1 MAIIKS
7 SPITFL
13 DYTDSRKLE
22 VYISSNLPNTQIYN
36 PNNKTYSPD
45 WQTTNLVLSSTVFL
59 DSTDITNDSKVS
71 FQWYKQINTS
81 KTSLNR
87 TSKSLTRTTN
97 EMSGSTTIITY
108 ICRVLYDNNLT
119 AEARIVFTRSDTGID
134 GQSITIKGT
143 ATSVSQVSDTD
154 NYTIT
159 YNGALVSDAR
169 IGDAYVYNGDLYM
182 CSEVIDGIDYFVN
195 VGNIQGPKGDKGDPG
210 DDAKSISLTSSSQ
223 IFKVDQ
229 EGNVSPSIITV
240 QGQVTNTTVSIW
252 SYSVD
257 GITFTSTAPPGVSR
271 DGNTVTIDGNKISS
285 NTIVIKTSDGIYS
298 DSYTIYK
305 VYDGVDGEPGSNGQS
320 ASMAF
325 LTNENV
331 TFSADAQGQ
340 IASTNITSNIV
351 AYNGITKALP
361 VVGTITNIPDGMTIT
376 SSTNET
382 TKEVILTIDITDNA
396 TLGSAQSN
404 NGTISIPITSPV
416 NTYLYLNWSKVNT
429 GVPGTNGADAVV
441 FQIYSENG
449 YVLSKDVPSIT
460 LKTFAYNGDV
470 PIEAGANY
478 QWYQII
484 DGAQNSIP
492 SYVLAT
498 VYNSNEKYYSD
509 SLGTVANPQPT
520 TQDEIS
526 NGTYYIYSASSNM
539 SYLEISHTDV
549 SFSCSYMCKMEFN
562 GVEYVSVVTVDDKN
576 DTNMI
581 FTSKPSSYMAGDIW
595 VVGEDYQPGDI
606 EVGTVLR
613 AEHTNDTYADS
624 DWVTATKYDEQL
636 QSLQEDIDQYN
647 QYFSFD
653 LQNGLRVSARDADGN
668 QSKFSTTLSNTQL
681 AFNEGDEAIAYIS
694 GNKMHIKEAE
704 VESPLTVTGKY
715 SGETMLQ
722 APIINLGNF
731 SLVVENNGSLS
742 IVSNL

>member
-1 MAIIKS
+1 MANQTVKS
-7 SPITFL
+7 TTITFL

-22 VYISSNLPNTQIYN
+22 VYISSNHPTVQIYN

-45 WQTTNLVLSSTVFL
+45 WSDTNLILSPTVFL
-59 DSTDITNDSKVS
+59 DSIDITDDPKVS
-71 FQWYKQINTS
+71 VSWYKQIDTS
-81 KTSLNR
+81 ETNLNI
-87 TSKSLTRTTN
+87 TSKSLTRSTN
-97 EMSGSTTIITY
+97 EMSGTTTIITY
-108 ICRVLYDNNLT
+108 ICKVSYDNNLK
-119 AEARIVFTRSDTGID
+119 AEARIVFNRSDTGTN

-143 ATSVSQVSDTD
+143 ATSVSQVTGTD

-159 YNGALVSDAR
+159 YNGTLVSDAQ
-169 IGDAYVYNGDLYM
+169 IGDAYIYNGDLYM
-182 CSEVIDGIDYFVN
+182 CSEVIDGVDYFVN
-195 VGNIQGPKGDKGDPG
+195 VGNIQGPKGDKG

-240 QGQVTNTTVSIW
+240 QAQVIKTTVSMW
-252 SYSVD
+252 SYSID
-257 GITFTSTAPPGVSR
+257 GITFTSTAPPGVIR
-271 DGNTVTIDGNKISS
+271 DGNRVTIDGNKISS
-285 NTIVIKTSDGIYS
+285 NTIVIKASDGIYS

-351 AYNGITKALP
+351 AYNGTTKELP

-376 SSTNET
+376 SNTNET
-382 TKEVILTIDITDNA
+382 TKEVVLTIDISDNA

-460 LKTFAYNGDV
+460 LKTFAYNGDI

-478 QWYQII
+478 QWYQVI
-484 DGAQNSIP
+484 DGEQSPIP
-492 SYVLAT
+492 SYILAT
-498 VYNSNEKYYSD
+498 TYDSNEKYYSD
-509 SLGTVANPQPT
+509 SLGTVADPQPT

-526 NGTYYIYSASSNM
+526 NGAYYIYSASSNM
-539 SYLEISHTDV
+539 SYLEISHTDA

-606 EVGTVLR
+606 EVGMVLR
-613 AEHTNDTYADS
+613 AEHTNNTYADS

-636 QSLQEDIDQYN
+636 KNLQEDIDQYN

-653 LQNGLRVSARDADGN
+653 SQNGLRVSARDTDGN

>member
-1 MAIIKS
+1 MANQTVKS
-7 SPITFL
+7 TTITFL

-22 VYISSNLPNTQIYN
+22 VYISSNHPTVQIYN
-36 PNNKTYSPD
+36 PNNKTYSPNWSD
-45 WQTTNLVLSSTVFL
+45 TNLILSATVFL
-59 DSTDITNDSKVS
+59 DSIDITDDPKVS
-71 FQWYKQINTS
+71 VSWYKQIDTS
-81 KTSLNR
+81 EPNLII
-87 TSKSLTRTTN
+87 TSKSLTRSTN
-97 EMSGSTTIITY
+97 EMSGTTTIITY
-108 ICRVLYDNNLT
+108 ICKVSYDNNLK
-119 AEARIVFTRSDTGID
+119 AEARIVFNRSDTGTN

-143 ATSVSQVSDTD
+143 ATSVSQVTGTD

-159 YNGALVSDAR
+159 YNGTLVSDAQ
-169 IGDAYVYNGDLYM
+169 IGDAYIYNGDLYM
-182 CSEVIDGIDYFVN
+182 CSEVIDGVDYFVN
-195 VGNIQGPKGDKGDPG
+195 VGNIQGPKGDKG

-240 QGQVTNTTVSIW
+240 QAQVIKTTVSMW
-252 SYSVD
+252 SYSID
-257 GITFTSTAPPGVSR
+257 GITFTSTTPPGVR
-271 DGNTVTIDGNKISS
+271 RNGNTITIDGNKISS
-285 NTIVIKTSDGIYS
+285 NIIVIKASDGIYS

-340 IASTNITSNIV
+340 IASTSITSNIV
-351 AYNGITKALP
+351 AYNGTTKELP

-376 SSTNET
+376 SNTNET
-382 TKEVILTIDITDNA
+382 TKEVVLTIDITDNA

-429 GVPGTNGADAVV
+429 GVSGTNGADAVV

-460 LKTFAYNGDV
+460 LKTFAYNGDT

-478 QWYQII
+478 QWYRVI
-484 DGAQNSIP
+484 DGEQSPIP
-492 SYVLAT
+492 SYILAT
-498 VYNSNEKYYSD
+498 AYDSNEKYYSD
-509 SLGTVANPQPT
+509 LLGTVADPQPT

-526 NGTYYIYSASSNM
+526 NGAYYIYSASSNM

-562 GVEYVSVVTVDDKN
+562 GVECVSVITVDDKN

-606 EVGTVLR
+606 EVGTMLR
-613 AEHTNDTYADS
+613 AEHTNNTYADS

-636 QSLQEDIDQYN
+636 QNLQEDIDQYN

-653 LQNGLRVSARDADGN
+653 SQNGLRVSARDTDGN

-722 APIINLGNF
+722 APTINLGNF

>member
-1 MAIIKS
+1 MASQTVKS
-7 SPITFL
+7 TTITFL

-22 VYISSNLPNTQIYN
+22 VYISSNHPTVQIYN

-45 WQTTNLVLSSTVFL
+45 WSDTNLILSATVFL
-59 DSTDITNDSKVS
+59 DSIDITDDPKVS
-71 FQWYKQINTS
+71 VSWYKQIDTS
-81 KTSLNR
+81 EPNLII
-87 TSKSLTRTTN
+87 TSKSLTRSTN
-97 EMSGSTTIITY
+97 EMSGTTTIITY
-108 ICRVLYDNNLT
+108 ICKVSYDNNLK
-119 AEARIVFTRSDTGID
+119 AEARIVFNRSDTGTN

-143 ATSVSQVSDTD
+143 ATSVSQVTGTD
-154 NYTIT
+154 NYTII
-159 YNGALVSDAR
+159 YNGTLVSDAQ
-169 IGDAYVYNGDLYM
+169 IGDAYIYNGDLYM
-182 CSEVIDGIDYFVN
+182 CSEVIDGVDYFVN
-195 VGNIQGPKGDKGDPG
+195 VGNIQGPKGDKG

-229 EGNVSPSIITV
+229 EGNISPSIITV
-240 QGQVTNTTVSIW
+240 QAQVIKTIVSMW

-257 GITFTSTAPPGVSR
+257 GITFASTAPPGVSR
-271 DGNTVTIDGNKISS
+271 NGNTVTIDGNKINS
-285 NTIVIKTSDGIYS
+285 NTIVIKASDGIYS

-340 IASTNITSNIV
+340 IASTSITSNIV
-351 AYNGITKALP
+351 AYNGTTKELP

-376 SSTNET
+376 SSTNEI

-460 LKTFAYNGDV
+460 LKTFAYNGDT

-478 QWYQII
+478 QWYRVI
-484 DGAQNSIP
+484 DGEQSPIP
-492 SYVLAT
+492 SYILAT
-498 VYNSNEKYYSD
+498 TYDSNEKYYSD
-509 SLGTVANPQPT
+509 SLGTVADPQPT

-526 NGTYYIYSASSNM
+526 NGAYYIYSASSNM

-549 SFSCSYMCKMEFN
+549 PFSCSYMCKMEFN
-562 GVEYVSVVTVDDKN
+562 GVEYVSVITVDDKN

-606 EVGTVLR
+606 EVGTMLR
-613 AEHTNDTYADS
+613 AEYTNNTYADS

-636 QSLQEDIDQYN
+636 QNLQEDIDQYN

-653 LQNGLRVSARDADGN
+653 SQNGLRVSARDTDGN

>member
-1 MAIIKS
+1 MANQTVKS
-7 SPITFL
+7 TTITFL

-22 VYISSNLPNTQIYN
+22 VYISSNHPTVQIYN

-45 WQTTNLVLSSTVFL
+45 WSDTNLILSATVFL
-59 DSTDITNDSKVS
+59 DSIDITDDPKVS
-71 FQWYKQINTS
+71 VSWYKQIDTS
-81 KTSLNR
+81 EPNLII
-87 TSKSLTRTTN
+87 TSKSLTRSTN
-97 EMSGSTTIITY
+97 EMSGTTTIITY
-108 ICRVLYDNNLT
+108 ICKVSYDNNLK
-119 AEARIVFTRSDTGID
+119 AEARIVFNRSDTGTN

-143 ATSVSQVSDTD
+143 ATSVSQVTGTD

-159 YNGALVSDAR
+159 YNGTLVSDAQ
-169 IGDAYVYNGDLYM
+169 IGDAYIYNGDLYM
-182 CSEVIDGIDYFVN
+182 CSEVIDGVDYFVN
-195 VGNIQGPKGDKGDPG
+195 VGNIQGPKGDKG

-240 QGQVTNTTVSIW
+240 QAQVIKTTVFMW
-252 SYSVD
+252 SYSID
-257 GITFTSTAPPGVSR
+257 GITFTSTAPLGVSR
-271 DGNTVTIDGNKISS
+271 KDNTVTIDGNKINS
-285 NTIVIKTSDGIYS
+285 NTIVIKASDGIYS

-351 AYNGITKALP
+351 AYNGTTKELP

-376 SSTNET
+376 SNTNET
-382 TKEVILTIDITDNA
+382 TKEVVLTIDISDNA

-460 LKTFAYNGDV
+460 LKTFAYNGDI

-478 QWYQII
+478 QWYQVI
-484 DGAQNSIP
+484 DGEQSPIP
-492 SYVLAT
+492 SYILAT
-498 VYNSNEKYYSD
+498 TYDSNEKYYSD
-509 SLGTVANPQPT
+509 SLGTVADPQPT

-526 NGTYYIYSASSNM
+526 NGAYYIYSASSNM
-539 SYLEISHTDV
+539 SYLEISHTDA

-562 GVEYVSVVTVDDKN
+562 GVEYVSVITVDDKN
-576 DTNMI
+576 DTNII

-606 EVGTVLR
+606 EVGMVLR
-613 AEHTNDTYADS
+613 AEHTNNTYADS

-636 QSLQEDIDQYN
+636 KNLQEDIDQYN

-653 LQNGLRVSARDADGN
+653 SQNGLRVSARDTDGN
-668 QSKFSTTLSNTQL
+668 QSKFSTTLSNTRL

>member
-1 MAIIKS
+1 MASQTVKS
-7 SPITFL
+7 TTITFL

-22 VYISSNLPNTQIYN
+22 VYISSNHPTVQIYN

-45 WQTTNLVLSSTVFL
+45 WSDTNLILSATVFL
-59 DSTDITNDSKVS
+59 DSTDITDDPKVS
-71 FQWYKQINTS
+71 VSWYKQIDTS
-81 KTSLNR
+81 EPNLII
-87 TSKSLTRTTN
+87 TSKSLTRSTN
-97 EMSGSTTIITY
+97 EMSGTTTIITY
-108 ICRVLYDNNLT
+108 ICKVSYDNNLK
-119 AEARIVFTRSDTGID
+119 AEARIVFNRSDTGIN

-143 ATSVSQVSDTD
+143 ATSVSQVTGTD

-159 YNGALVSDAR
+159 YNGTLVSDAQ
-169 IGDAYVYNGDLYM
+169 IGDAYIYNGDLYM
-182 CSEVIDGIDYFVN
+182 CSEVIDGVDYFVN
-195 VGNIQGPKGDKGDPG
+195 VGNIQGPKGDKG

-240 QGQVTNTTVSIW
+240 QAQVIKTTVSMW
-252 SYSVD
+252 SYSID

-271 DGNTVTIDGNKISS
+271 KGNRVTIDGNKISS
-285 NTIVIKTSDGIYS
+285 NTIVIKASDGIYS

-351 AYNGITKALP
+351 AYNGTTKELP

-396 TLGSAQSN
+396 TLGSAQNN

-498 VYNSNEKYYSD
+498 VYNSNEKYYLD

-526 NGTYYIYSASSNM
+526 NGTYYIYSASSNI

-581 FTSKPSSYMAGDIW
+581 FTSKPSSCMAGDIW

-636 QSLQEDIDQYN
+636 QNLQEDINQYN
-647 QYFSFD
+647 RHFSFD
-653 LQNGLRVSARDADGN
+653 PQNGLRVSARDADGN
-668 QSKFSTTLSNTQL
+668 QSKFSTTLSNTQI

>member
-1 MAIIKS
+1 MANQTVKS
-7 SPITFL
+7 TTITFL

-22 VYISSNLPNTQIYN
+22 VYISSNHPTVQIYN

-45 WQTTNLVLSSTVFL
+45 WSDTNLILSATVFL
-59 DSTDITNDSKVS
+59 DSTDITDDPKVS
-71 FQWYKQINTS
+71 VSWYKQIDTS
-81 KTSLNR
+81 EPNLII
-87 TSKSLTRTTN
+87 TSKSLTRSTN
-97 EMSGSTTIITY
+97 EMSGTTTIITY
-108 ICRVLYDNNLT
+108 ICKVSYDNNLK
-119 AEARIVFTRSDTGID
+119 AEARIVFNRSDTGTN

-143 ATSVSQVSDTD
+143 ATSVSQVTGTD

-159 YNGALVSDAR
+159 YNGTLVSDAQ
-169 IGDAYVYNGDLYM
+169 IGDAYIYNGDLYM
-182 CSEVIDGIDYFVN
+182 CSEVIDGVDYFVN
-195 VGNIQGPKGDKGDPG
+195 VGNIQGPKGDKG

-229 EGNVSPSIITV
+229 KGNVSPSIITV
-240 QGQVTNTTVSIW
+240 QAQVIKTTVSMW
-252 SYSVD
+252 SYSID
-257 GITFTSTAPPGVSR
+257 GITFTSTAPPVVSR

-285 NTIVIKTSDGIYS
+285 NTIVIKASDGTYS

-351 AYNGITKALP
+351 AYNGTTKELP

-376 SSTNET
+376 SNTNET
-382 TKEVILTIDITDNA
+382 TKEVVLTIDISDNA

-460 LKTFAYNGDV
+460 LKTFAYNGDI

-478 QWYQII
+478 QWYQVI
-484 DGAQNSIP
+484 DGEQSPIP
-492 SYVLAT
+492 SYILAT
-498 VYNSNEKYYSD
+498 TYDSNEKYYSD
-509 SLGTVANPQPT
+509 SLGTVADPQPT

-526 NGTYYIYSASSNM
+526 NGAYYIYFTSSNM
-539 SYLEISHTDV
+539 SYLEISHTDA

-562 GVEYVSVVTVDDKN
+562 GVEYVSVITVDDKN
-576 DTNMI
+576 DTNII

-606 EVGTVLR
+606 EVGMVLR
-613 AEHTNDTYADS
+613 AEHTNNTYADS

-636 QSLQEDIDQYN
+636 KNLQEDIDQYN

-653 LQNGLRVSARDADGN
+653 SQNGLRVSARDTDGN